1 MIQIRLRSAFAAMGL
16 TAISLFAIAG
26 CAPQATPDA
35 PAGGTPPAGGPPMGG
50 PGGGTGGK
58 MVSGGTGPEIFKS
71 QCVNCHTINGEG
83 GKQGPEL
90 SKAGAEAEHTATWFA
105 SFIKN
110 PKSKDANS
118 RMPGFEGRIDDKD
131 LQTVGKYLTTLK

>member
-1 MIQIRLRSAFAAMGL
+1 
-16 TAISLFAIAG
+16 
-26 CAPQATPDA
+26 
-35 PAGGTPPAGGPPMGG
+35 
-50 PGGGTGGK
+50 

-71 QCVNCHTINGEG
+71 QCANCHTINGEG
-83 GKQGPEL
+83 GKKGPEL
-90 SKAGAEAEHTATWFA
+90 SNAGAEAEHTSAWFA